1 MSYWYNRDNGEPEYN
16 PPQFKGILTKE
27 KLEKAIP
34 SPGGKYQLCRL
45 TQPYTDKRLGEI
57 PAGTLGLCRRADG
70 ATNTRFIEFECPR
83 VGSYMMA
90 VKKVHIR
97 VSVLT
102 DAVEILG
109 RVNIAET
116 RG

>member
-34 SPGGKYQLCRL
+34 SPSGKY
-45 TQPYTDKRLGEI
+45 RLGQLKQDHIVKGIGTI
-57 PAGTLGLCRRADG
+57 PAGTLGLYRRADG
-70 ATNTRFIEFECPR
+70 DTNTRFIEFECPR
-83 VGSYMMA
+83 VDSYMMA
-90 VKKVHIR
+90 VKKVHIQ
-97 VSVLT
+97 VSVLS
-102 DAVEILG
+102 DAVKILG